1 MEQFSGFKL
10 APKPALSCICF
21 EFLRFEMSFIDRE
34 VREPTHSDSKLLRTR
49 TMKTRNPLDKNA
61 TRALF
66 KTYFGSRFL
75 KRLAPVLGVSPNTI
89 ANWLHANFR
98 VRPVYYRRL
107 AAFTPKAHKDI
118 DEWTERRIER
128 IRAWN
133 VRKHAELDQAQRT
146 LLWAAEA
153 ATRAEGPEHAPEL
166 TEAPE
171 KTFRQTRKN
180 SRQA

>member
-1 MEQFSGFKL
+1 
-10 APKPALSCICF
+10 
-21 EFLRFEMSFIDRE
+21 MSFIDRE

-146 LLWAAEA
+146 LLWAAKA

-180 SRQA
+180 SRQDH